1 MQNVC
6 EKYQTTVDPRSLYFS
21 LQRVNLPAY
30 VFFFYCHFGPAPT
43 FHYYFLS
50 KKREGGEKDVCVQTE
65 LFVYSTFEVY
75 SILLYSCFK
84 VY

>member
-1 MQNVC
+1 MVVKDILNHCGSQ
-6 EKYQTTVDPRSLYFS
+6 
-21 LQRVNLPAY
+21 VNLLYLTCKTEGQFARVVSAILSLPLHFI
-30 VFFFYCHFGPAPT
+30 FFF
-43 FHYYFLS
+43 LS
-50 KKREGGEKDVCVQTE
+50 TKREDKEKDVCVQTE